1 MPDAKLRTS
10 AATTASVDM
19 SRWSS
24 TDMVA
29 GGATLVLFVSLFLP
43 WFEYGGQTTNGL
55 WHGFE
60 YITLIVSL
68 VLVVYLVMRACV
80 PTLALNPAVPHDV
93 LLAAGTGINFALV
106 LVGFLTRPSAFVL
119 VITIVANWDFGAF
132 LALLAASVA
141 AAAVFGPRL
150 RDFVSQG
157 M

>member
-10 AATTASVDM
+10 AATAVGVDV

-24 TDMVA
+24 TDIVA
-29 GGATLVLFVSLFLP
+29 GGATLALFVALFLP

-80 PTLALNPAVPHDV
+80 PALALSPAVPHDV
-93 LLAAGTGINFALV
+93 LLAAATGINFALV

-119 VITIVANWDFGAF
+119 AITIAANWDFAGF
-132 LALLAASVA
+132 VALLAASVA

-150 RDFVSQG
+150 RDFISQG